1 MASNKQLELALEIAT
16 LAHKGVE
23 RRDGDP
29 YIFHS
34 LRVANNKT
42 YIRTKLQK
50 AVAILHD
57 VIEDTP
63 FTRSF
68 LAQKG
73 INKSV
78 LDVLDYLTHDEAKVS
93 YEAYI
98 EHICTNI
105 DAMLVKL
112 SDLHDNL
119 DETTIPN
126 ITERDRE
133 TTYPID
139 AQGYAFRI
147 SVSQNNEPKTTVFHN
162 IRLTKTIY
170 GTTDE
175 PITRNRLCHELKLFV
190 RKYNLVTNDPPT
202 VKIIP

>member
-1 MASNKQLELALEIAT
+1 MSSNKQLELALEIAT

-68 LAQKG
+68 LAEKG
-73 INKSV
+73 INKNV
-78 LDVLDYLTHDEAKVS
+78 
-93 YEAYI
+93 
-98 EHICTNI
+98 
-105 DAMLVKL
+105 
-112 SDLHDNL
+112 
-119 DETTIPN
+119 
-126 ITERDRE
+126 
-133 TTYPID
+133 
-139 AQGYAFRI
+139 
-147 SVSQNNEPKTTVFHN
+147 
-162 IRLTKTIY
+162 
-170 GTTDE
+170 
-175 PITRNRLCHELKLFV
+175 FV
-190 RKYNLVTNDPPT
+190 RGLYRASMHESRRYAR
-202 VKIIP
+202 

>member
-1 MASNKQLELALEIAT
+1 MSSNKQLELALEIAT

-29 YIFHS
+29 YIFHA

-68 LAQKG
+68 LAEKG

-78 LDVLDYLTHDEAKVS
+78 LDVLDYLTHDEAKIS

-98 EHICTNI
+98 EHLCTNI

-126 ITERDRE
+126 ITERDRKRFDK
-133 TTYPID
+133 Y
-139 AQGYAFRI
+139 
-147 SVSQNNEPKTTVFHN
+147 
-162 IRLTKTIY
+162 LTAY
-170 GTTDE
+170 GTILE
-175 PITRNRLCHELKLFV
+175 VLKDKHPDIYETLI
-190 RKYNLVTNDPPT
+190 D
-202 VKIIP
+202 

>member
-1 MASNKQLELALEIAT
+1 MSSNKQLELALEIAT

-29 YIFHS
+29 YIFHA

-68 LAQKG
+68 LAEKG

-119 DETTIPN
+119 DESTIPN
-126 ITERDRE
+126 ITERDRKRFDK
-133 TTYPID
+133 Y
-139 AQGYAFRI
+139 
-147 SVSQNNEPKTTVFHN
+147 
-162 IRLTKTIY
+162 LTAY
-170 GTTDE
+170 GTILEVLRDKHPDIYETLID
-175 PITRNRLCHELKLFV
+175 
-190 RKYNLVTNDPPT
+190 
-202 VKIIP
+202 